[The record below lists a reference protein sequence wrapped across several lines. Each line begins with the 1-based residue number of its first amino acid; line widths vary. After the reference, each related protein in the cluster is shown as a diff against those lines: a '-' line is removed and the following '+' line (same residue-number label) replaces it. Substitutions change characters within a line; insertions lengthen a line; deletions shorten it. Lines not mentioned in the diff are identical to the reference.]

1 MIIVPA
7 LIGASFGGIM
17 MESAVNVTDQY
28 STKCNIRYADS
39 NSNFTI
45 QNDITYNDYDAI
57 KSIITVKYPF
67 ENVNGRYVRK
77 VVNYATNDRDVDK
90 KVKDIINSRPEYIK
104 NFINVVD
111 KTYTYEVAEN
121 IDKQNNNNTEITI
134 TYSHIT
140 NTYWDKFKKN
150 SYEKFYEYVAVFL
163 GALSAGAYG
172 GVVGTALFAIPFL
185 EKDNIL
191 NQKIKI
197 LKKRR
202 KRNN

>member
-17 MESAVNVTDQY
+17 MGSAVNVTDQY

-77 VVNYATNDRDVDK
+77 VVNYATNDRDVDE

-104 NFINVVD
+104 SFINVVD
-111 KTYTYEVAEN
+111 ETYTYEVAEN
-121 IDKQNNNNTEITI
+121 IDKQNNNTEISL
-134 TYSHIT
+134 TYS
-140 NTYWDKFKKN
+140 KKI
-150 SYEKFYEYVAVFL
+150 F
-163 GALSAGAYG
+163 
-172 GVVGTALFAIPFL
+172 
-185 EKDNIL
+185 
-191 NQKIKI
+191 
-197 LKKRR
+197 
-202 KRNN
+202 

>member
-7 LIGASFGGIM
+7 LIGASFGEIM
-17 MESAVNVTDQY
+17 MGSAVNVTDQY

-67 ENVNGRYVRK
+67 ENVNERYVRK

-121 IDKQNNNNTEITI
+121 IDKQNNNNTEISL
-134 TYSHIT
+134 TYSNIIDT
-140 NTYWDKFKKN
+140 VKKSSKEKNT
-150 SYEKFYEYVAVFL
+150 EYGLTISVAATIGAL
-163 GALSAGAYG
+163 GAALGKASSAPLTEEIR
-172 GVVGTALFAIPFL
+172 V
-185 EKDNIL
+185 L

-197 LKKRR
+197 LKDR
-202 KRNN
+202 KKK

>member
-1 MIIVPA
+1 MIIIPA

-17 MESAVNVTDQY
+17 MGSAVNVTDQY

-77 VVNYATNDRDVDK
+77 VVNYATNDRDVDE

-111 KTYTYEVAEN
+111 ETYTYEVAEN
-121 IDKQNNNNTEITI
+121 IDKQNNNTEISLTYSNIIDTVKKSSKEKNTEYGLTI
-134 TYSHIT
+134 S
-140 NTYWDKFKKN
+140 
-150 SYEKFYEYVAVFL
+150 VAATIGAL
-163 GALSAGAYG
+163 GAALGKASSAPLTEEIR
-172 GVVGTALFAIPFL
+172 V
-185 EKDNIL
+185 L

-197 LKKRR
+197 LKDR
-202 KRNN
+202 KKK